1 MLFEVPVNRKAG
13 SGFGSLGDHITEI
26 GVESRFDLISSLV
39 RSGFLWLRL
48 FKQSALPLDSFVI
61 IS

>member
-26 GVESRFDLISSLV
+26 GVESRFDLISSLL

-48 FKQSALPLDSFVI
+48 FK
-61 IS
+61 